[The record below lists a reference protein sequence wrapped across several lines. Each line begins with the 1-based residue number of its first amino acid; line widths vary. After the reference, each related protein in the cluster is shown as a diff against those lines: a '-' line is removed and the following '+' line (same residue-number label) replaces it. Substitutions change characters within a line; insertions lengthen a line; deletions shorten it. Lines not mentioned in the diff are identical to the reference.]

1 MAKRASL
8 TGSWS
13 GAYRYPR
20 GSVREVVFNAQI
32 EEIGGTFTGAIQE
45 PNTMGHTSA
54 TVLTSDIDGDRTG
67 QSVRFIK
74 FYDGSGEQHH
84 AVRYEGT
91 VNEALT
97 RIEGTWTIRSGWSGT
112 FFMSRDD
119 DGEGAEAQEQAEA
132 TTQHKN

>member
-20 GSVREVVFNAQI
+20 GGVTEVVFNAQI
-32 EEIGGTFTGAIQE
+32 EEMGATFTGAIQE
-45 PNTMGHTSA
+45 PNSMGHTAA

-67 QSVRFIK
+67 QTIRFIK
-74 FYDGSGEQHH
+74 FYDGSGGQHH

-97 RIEGTWTIRSGWSGT
+97 RMEGTWTVRSGWSGT
-112 FFMSRDD
+112 FFMTRDD
-119 DGEGAEAQEQAEA
+119 DGAAAKAEERAEAVSE
-132 TTQHKN
+132 HKN